1 MNLGL
6 SFFALVAGTCISP
19 QLRAARAPRPAVPIT
34 QHGAWSHR
42 PAGSPCGRLDLCVG
56 VSASGR
62 FPRSEEQGRTV
73 EGAVGFLVKLSLFNL
88 IAKIFV
94 L

>member
-1 MNLGL
+1 MVPGPPDLL
-6 SFFALVAGTCISP
+6 DILVECLTF
-19 QLRAARAPRPAVPIT
+19 
-34 QHGAWSHR
+34 
-42 PAGSPCGRLDLCVG
+42 CVG

-62 FPRSEEQGRTV
+62 FPGSEEQGGTV

-88 IAKIFV
+88 FAKIFV

>member
-1 MNLGL
+1 M
-6 SFFALVAGTCISP
+6 SFFALVAETCISP
-19 QLRAARAPRPAVPIT
+19 HLRAARAPRPAAPIA

-42 PAGSPCGRLDLCVG
+42 PAGSPREVLDLCLG

-62 FPRSEEQGRTV
+62 FPRSEEQGRTL
-73 EGAVGFLVKLSLFNL
+73 EGAVGFLVKLTLFNL

>member
-6 SFFALVAGTCISP
+6 SFFALVAETCISP
-19 QLRAARAPRPAVPIT
+19 QLRAARAPRPAAPIA
-34 QHGAWSHR
+34 QHGAWSH
-42 PAGSPCGRLDLCVG
+42 GSPCGRLDLCVG

-62 FPRSEEQGRTV
+62 FPRSEEQGRTI